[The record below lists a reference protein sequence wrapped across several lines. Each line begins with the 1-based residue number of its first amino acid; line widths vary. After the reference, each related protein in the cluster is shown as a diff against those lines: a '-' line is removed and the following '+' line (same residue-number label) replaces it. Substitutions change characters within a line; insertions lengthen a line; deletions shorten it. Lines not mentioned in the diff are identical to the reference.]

1 MLHKVKVTV
10 IDKKCF
16 VDLQEQYCHDPKSGP
31 CPCYQVEDEF
41 IFERYGGRDD
51 YWHGGLNTLVKTTGN
66 PETIAGGS
74 KMPFCS
80 EVWDA
85 ISRYIY
91 TGLQGGSIMK
101 GWMKDEN
108 TMITCC
114 NDGTRPVIF
123 KIERLD
129 YKALY
134 VDDLN
139 NENLTTL
146 TSLENVSS
154 IEKKDQW
161 VEVFL
166 SQEIDNQS
174 LLNYCQ
180 GQGIQVLKID
190 E

>member
-10 IDKKCF
+10 IDKKCY
-16 VDLQEQYCHDPKSGP
+16 VDLQKQYCQDPQSGL
-31 CPCYQVEDEF
+31 CPCYQVGDEF

-51 YWHGGLNTLVKTTGN
+51 YWHGGLNTLVKTKGN
-66 PETIAGGS
+66 PEAIAGGS

-91 TGLQGGSIMK
+91 AGLQGGSIMK
-101 GWMKDEN
+101 GWMKEEN

-134 VDDLN
+134 IDDLN
-139 NENLTTL
+139 NEHLTTL
-146 TSLENVSS
+146 TSIENVSS
-154 IEKKDQW
+154 IEKKEQW
-161 VEVFL
+161 LEVYL
-166 SQEIDNQS
+166 KHDLDNQIIMD
-174 LLNYCQ
+174 YCQ
-180 GQGIQVLKID
+180 EKGILINKID